1 VATQAHAC
9 ICSEADQGKKFSSLC
24 SLSFAILNPLQHREI
39 VRECLRVPGVYLVTC
54 QIKVDSEISV
64 HAIAID
70 SSRGELSDSLMAHVQ
85 KFDVDS
91 MWWKANRIL
100 NVIHVYQVM
109 TQAQE

>member
-1 VATQAHAC
+1 MATQAHAC
-9 ICSEADQGKKFSSLC
+9 ICSEADQGTKFSSLC
-24 SLSFAILNPLQHREI
+24 SLSFAIFNPLQHREI